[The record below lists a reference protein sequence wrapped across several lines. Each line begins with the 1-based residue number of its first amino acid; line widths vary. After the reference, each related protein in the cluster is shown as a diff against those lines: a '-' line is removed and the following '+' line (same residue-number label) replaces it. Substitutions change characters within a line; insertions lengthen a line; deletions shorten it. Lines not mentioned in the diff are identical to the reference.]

1 MLKKVYSILLTI
13 SLMLPF
19 TVRADEGMWLP
30 LLIKRLNYVDMQ
42 KQGLQLTAEEIYS
55 VNNSSL
61 KDAIVQF
68 GGFCTGEFISSEGL
82 LLTNHHCGYDA
93 IAANSTPENNYLKD
107 GFWAMTRE
115 QERKNEGLFVDILVR
130 MEDVT
135 GQVLQGI
142 TPQTAEEERGK
153 LVGERMRSLADAAKN
168 NGQYVTYVRD
178 FFNGNEFYL
187 FVYERFN
194 DVRLVGA
201 PPESIGKFGGDTDN
215 WMWPRHTGDFSLFR
229 VYMGPDGKPAPY
241 SPQNLPYKPKH
252 HLPISM
258 SNVQEG
264 DFSMVFGF
272 PGRTTRFMTGS
283 GLAMAVEQSN
293 PARIKLR
300 ERRLAIM
307 KEAMD
312 ASPANRLK
320 LASEYAS
327 ISNYYKYF
335 IGQNEGIKRMK
346 TLDKKATEEQVFQTW
361 ASADPNRKN
370 LYGSALSDINASY
383 ANQRKYNLASIYRT
397 EAALAPQL
405 MSHAYQYTPLYN
417 LLKEGN
423 VDQTRLKQLVEAYKG
438 MNNEFYENYLATTD
452 QRMFAELMQ
461 MFFND
466 VPKEQHGEIFKDLR
480 SKYNNNFQ
488 KWAADVYSKS
498 FLSSAAKAN
507 AFLANPTQKAMEND
521 PAFKV
526 LLAVQQNH
534 QQNILPKLNEAQAA
548 LNRANRLYVAGLRE
562 MNPDKVYY
570 PDANSTLRLSFGT
583 VQGYEPRDGVKYKY
597 YTTMEGIAEK
607 ADPEDEEFLVPDKL
621 LKLYEQKD
629 YGRYGQNGELR
640 VAFITNNDITGGNS
654 GSPVIN
660 GRGELMGLAFDG
672 NWEAM
677 TGDLVFD
684 PEYKRCINVDI
695 KYVLFIIDK
704 FAGAGHLVQEM
715 TLVSNGNPNVTF
727 NPAINDIKMDG
738 KIEVETEDAQIKIK
752 KKGNETKIKKE
763 VKGKKKFRLWPF
775 S

>member
-1 MLKKVYSILLTI
+1 MLKKVYSILIAL
-13 SLMLPF
+13 SLGLSW
-19 TVRADEGMWLP
+19 TARADEGMWLP
-30 LLIKRLNYVDMQ
+30 MLIKRLNHVDMQ

-68 GGFCTGEFISSEGL
+68 GGFCTGEFISPEGL

-93 IAANSTPENNYLKD
+93 IATNSSPENNYLKD

-142 TPQTAEEERGK
+142 APQTPEQERSK
-153 LVGERMRSLADAAKN
+153 LVAERMKTISDAAKN
-168 NGQYVTYVRD
+168 NGQYVSYVRD
-178 FFNGNEFYL
+178 FFNGNEYYL

-215 WMWPRHTGDFSLFR
+215 WMWPRHTGDFSIFR
-229 VYMGPDGKPAPY
+229 VYMAPDGKPAEYSAQNVPY
-241 SPQNLPYKPKH
+241 RPKH

-258 SNVQEG
+258 SPVKEG

-272 PGRTTRFMTGS
+272 PGRTTRFMAGS

-320 LASEYAS
+320 LASNYAS

-346 TLDKKATEEQVFQTW
+346 TLDKKATEERAFQAW
-361 ASADPNRKN
+361 ADAEASRKS

-383 ANQRKYNLASIYRT
+383 ANQRKYNLASIYRS

-405 MSHAYQYTPLYN
+405 MAHTYQYTPLYN
-417 LLKEGN
+417 FLKSGN
-423 VDQTRLKQLVEAYKG
+423 KDADRLKQLTEAYKN
-438 MNNEFYENYLATTD
+438 MNSEFYESYLPATD
-452 QRMFAELMQ
+452 QRLFAELMQ

-466 VPKEQHGEIFKDLR
+466 VPQEQHGDIFKDLR
-480 SKYNNNFQ
+480 SKYKNNFQ

-498 FLSSAAKAN
+498 VLSSEAKVN
-507 AFLANPTQKAMEND
+507 AFLAKPTLKALEND

-526 LLAVQQNH
+526 LLAVQKNH
-534 QQNILPKLNEAQAA
+534 QQNILPKLTEYQAA
-548 LNRANRLYVAGLRE
+548 LDRANRLYVAGLRE
-562 MNPDKVYY
+562 MNPNKVYY
-570 PDANSTLRLSFGT
+570 PDANSTLRLSYGT
-583 VQGYEPRDGVKYKY
+583 VKDYEPRDGVQYKY
-597 YTTMEGIAEK
+597 YTTMQGIAEK
-607 ADPEDEEFLVPDKL
+607 ADPTDEEFIVPAKL
-621 LKLYEQKD
+621 LELYEQKD
-629 YGRYGQNGELR
+629 YGRYGQDGELR
-640 VAFITNNDITGGNS
+640 VGFITNNDITGGNS

-660 GRGELMGLAFDG
+660 GRGELIGLAFDG

-695 KYVLFIIDK
+695 KYVLFIVDK
-704 FAGAGHLVQEM
+704 FAGAGHLVKEM
-715 TLVSNGNPNVTF
+715 TLVNNGNPNTTVSF

-738 KIEVETEDAQIKIK
+738 KTEIETEDVEIKIK

-763 VKGKKKFRLWPF
+763 VKRKKK
-775 S
+775 